1 MKVAV
6 LGKVDQKGLSFLR
19 ENEFN
24 VIEIENFEIQNLKE
38 QLKDV
43 DGILLRTTRLDK
55 EILQHCDNLKII
67 SRHGVGYDNVDLD
80 FLNENKI
87 ALGITSTSNA
97 VSVAEHVL
105 SFFIYLTKNL
115 SLSDSLVKEGNFEKR
130 SNLPNFFELY
140 KKKVLI
146 IGFGRIGKE
155 VAKRCLGFDME
166 VYVYDPFLDNEIIIR
181 NQCIPIEKN
190 QGLAIADFITI
201 HLPLN
206 GDTKN
211 FISQTEL
218 NVMKKNSILVNTSR
232 GGIVN
237 ENDLCIALESKK
249 IQGAGMDVFA
259 SEPPESNHPFFKLD
273 NILLTPHNAALTLEC
288 RERMS
293 LEASQNIFFF
303 LNNMTELNVENL
315 VNKKFLKKL
324 KIS

>member
-19 ENEFN
+19 ENEFK

-87 ALGITSTSNA
+87 ALCITSTSNA

-206 GDTKN
+206 RDTKN

-218 NVMKKNSILVNTSR
+218 NLMRKNSILVNTSR

-237 ENDLCIALESKK
+237 ENDLCIALDSKK
-249 IQGAGMDVFA
+249 IQGAGMDVFV

-293 LEASQNIFFF
+293 LEASQNIVFF
-303 LNNMTELNVENL
+303 LNNMSELNVENL
-315 VNKKFLKKL
+315 VNKKYL
-324 KIS
+324 

>member
-6 LGKVDQKGLSFLR
+6 LGKVDPKGLSFLK
-19 ENEFN
+19 ENEFK

-87 ALGITSTSNA
+87 ALCITSTSNA

-105 SFFIYLTKNL
+105 SFFIYLTKKL

-130 SNLPNFFELY
+130 SQLPNFFELY

-249 IQGAGMDVFA
+249 IQGAGMDVFV

-293 LEASQNIFFF
+293 LEASQNIVFF
-303 LNNMTELNVENL
+303 LNNMSELNVENL
-315 VNKKFLKKL
+315 VNKKYL
-324 KIS
+324 

>member
-6 LGKVDQKGLSFLR
+6 LGKVDQKGLSFLK
-19 ENEFN
+19 ENEFKF
-24 VIEIENFEIQNLKE
+24 IEIENFETQNLKE

-43 DGILLRTTRLDK
+43 DGILLRTTKLDK
-55 EILQHCDNLKII
+55 EILEHCDNLKII

-130 SNLPNFFELY
+130 SELPNFFELY

-218 NVMKKNSILVNTSR
+218 NVMKKKSILVNTSR

-249 IQGAGMDVFA
+249 IQGAGMDVFV

-293 LEASQNIFFF
+293 LEASQNIVFF
-303 LNNMTELNVENL
+303 LKNKSKLNVENL
-315 VNKKFLKKL
+315 LNKKYL
-324 KIS
+324 

>member
-19 ENEFN
+19 ENEFK

-43 DGILLRTTRLDK
+43 DGILLRTTKLDK
-55 EILQHCDNLKII
+55 EILEHCDNLKII

-130 SNLPNFFELY
+130 SQLPNFFELY

-211 FISQTEL
+211 FISQKEL

-249 IQGAGMDVFA
+249 IQGAGMDVFV

-293 LEASQNIFFF
+293 LEASQNIVFF
-303 LNNMTELNVENL
+303 LRNTSKLNVENL
-315 VNKKFLKKL
+315 VNKKYL
-324 KIS
+324 

>member
-6 LGKVDQKGLSFLR
+6 LGKVDQKGLSFLK
-19 ENEFN
+19 ENEFK
-24 VIEIENFEIQNLKE
+24 VIEIESFEIQNLKE

-43 DGILLRTTRLDK
+43 DGILLRTTKLDK
-55 EILQHCDNLKII
+55 EILEHCDNLKII

-80 FLNENKI
+80 FLNDNKI
-87 ALGITSTSNA
+87 ALCITSTSNA

-105 SFFIYLTKNL
+105 SFFIYLTKKL

-130 SNLPNFFELY
+130 SELPNFFELY

-218 NVMKKNSILVNTSR
+218 NLMRKNSILVNTSR

-237 ENDLCIALESKK
+237 ENDLCIALDSKK
-249 IQGAGMDVFA
+249 IQGAGMDVFV

-293 LEASQNIFFF
+293 LEASQNIVFF
-303 LNNMTELNVENL
+303 LHNMSELNVENL
-315 VNKKFLKKL
+315 VNKKYL
-324 KIS
+324 

>member
-6 LGKVDQKGLSFLR
+6 LGIVDPKGLSFLK
-19 ENEFN
+19 ENEFK

-43 DGILLRTTRLDK
+43 DGILLRTTKLDK
-55 EILQHCDNLKII
+55 EILEHCDNLKII

-87 ALGITSTSNA
+87 ALCITSTSNA

-105 SFFIYLTKNL
+105 SFFIYLTKKL
-115 SLSDSLVKEGNFEKR
+115 SLSDSLVKVGDFKKR
-130 SNLPNFFELY
+130 SKLPNFFELY

-181 NQCIPIEKN
+181 NQCIPVEKN
-190 QGLAIADFITI
+190 QGLTIADFITI

-249 IQGAGMDVFA
+249 IQGAGMDVFV

-293 LEASQNIFFF
+293 LEASQNIVFF
-303 LNNMTELNVENL
+303 LKNMSELNVENL
-315 VNKKFLKKL
+315 VNKKYL
-324 KIS
+324 

>member
-19 ENEFN
+19 ENEFK

-87 ALGITSTSNA
+87 ALCITSTSNA

-105 SFFIYLTKNL
+105 SFFIYLTKKL

-130 SNLPNFFELY
+130 SELPNFFVLY

-249 IQGAGMDVFA
+249 IQGAGMDVFV

-293 LEASQNIFFF
+293 LEASQNIVFF
-303 LNNMTELNVENL
+303 LKNMSELNVENL
-315 VNKKFLKKL
+315 VNKKYL
-324 KIS
+324 

>member
-6 LGKVDQKGLSFLR
+6 LGKVDQKGLSFLK
-19 ENEFN
+19 ENEFK
-24 VIEIENFEIQNLKE
+24 VIEIESFEIQNLKE

-43 DGILLRTTRLDK
+43 DGILLRTTKLDK
-55 EILQHCDNLKII
+55 EILEHCDNLKII

-80 FLNENKI
+80 FLNDNKI
-87 ALGITSTSNA
+87 ALCITSTSNA

-105 SFFIYLTKNL
+105 SFFIYLTKKL

-130 SNLPNFFELY
+130 SELPNFFELY

-206 GDTKN
+206 RDTKN

-218 NVMKKNSILVNTSR
+218 NLMRKNSILVNTSR

-237 ENDLCIALESKK
+237 ENDLCIALDSKK
-249 IQGAGMDVFA
+249 IQGAGMDVFV

-293 LEASQNIFFF
+293 LEASQNIVFF
-303 LNNMTELNVENL
+303 LNNMSELNVENL
-315 VNKKFLKKL
+315 VNKKYL
-324 KIS
+324 

>member
-6 LGKVDQKGLSFLR
+6 LGKVDPKGLSFLI
-19 ENEFN
+19 ENEFK
-24 VIEIENFEIQNLKE
+24 VIEIESFEIQNLKE

-43 DGILLRTTRLDK
+43 DGILLRTTKLDK
-55 EILQHCDNLKII
+55 EILEHCDNLKII

-87 ALGITSTSNA
+87 ALCITSTSNA

-105 SFFIYLTKNL
+105 SFFIYLTKKL

-130 SNLPNFFELY
+130 SELPNFFELY

-218 NVMKKNSILVNTSR
+218 NQMRKNSILVNTSR

-249 IQGAGMDVFA
+249 IQGAGMDVFV

-293 LEASQNIFFF
+293 LEASQNIVFF
-303 LNNMTELNVENL
+303 LNNMSELNVENL
-315 VNKKFLKKL
+315 VNKKYL
-324 KIS
+324 

>member
-1 MKVAV
+1 MRVAV
-6 LGKVDQKGLSFLR
+6 LGIVDPIGLSFLK
-19 ENEFN
+19 ENEFK

-43 DGILLRTTRLDK
+43 DGILLRTTKLDK
-55 EILQHCDNLKII
+55 EILEHCDNLKII

-87 ALGITSTSNA
+87 ALCITSTSNA
-97 VSVAEHVL
+97 VSVAEHVW

-115 SLSDSLVKEGNFEKR
+115 TLSDSLVKEGNFEKR
-130 SNLPNFFELY
+130 SQLPNFFELY

-166 VYVYDPFLDNEIIIR
+166 VYVYDPFLDNEIIIK

-206 GDTKN
+206 RDTKN

-218 NVMKKNSILVNTSR
+218 NLMRKNSILVNTSR

-237 ENDLCIALESKK
+237 ENDLCIALDSKK
-249 IQGAGMDVFA
+249 IQGAGIDVFV

-293 LEASQNIFFF
+293 LEASQNIVFF
-303 LNNMTELNVENL
+303 LNNMSELNVENL
-315 VNKKFLKKL
+315 VNKKYL
-324 KIS
+324 

>member
-6 LGKVDQKGLSFLR
+6 LGKVDQKGLSFLK
-19 ENEFN
+19 ENEFK
-24 VIEIENFEIQNLKE
+24 VIEIESFEIQNLKE

-43 DGILLRTTRLDK
+43 DGILLRTTKLDK
-55 EILQHCDNLKII
+55 EILEHCDNLKII

-80 FLNENKI
+80 FLNDNKI
-87 ALGITSTSNA
+87 ALCITSTSNA

-115 SLSDSLVKEGNFEKR
+115 SLSDRLVKEGNFEKR

-218 NVMKKNSILVNTSR
+218 NLMKKNSILVNTSR

-237 ENDLCIALESKK
+237 ENDLCIALDSKK
-249 IQGAGMDVFA
+249 IQGAGMDVFV

-293 LEASQNIFFF
+293 LEASQNIVFF
-303 LNNMTELNVENL
+303 LNNMSELNVENL
-315 VNKKFLKKL
+315 VNKKYL
-324 KIS
+324 

>member
-6 LGKVDQKGLSFLR
+6 LGKVDQKGLSFLK
-19 ENEFN
+19 ENEFK

-43 DGILLRTTRLDK
+43 DGILLRTTKLDK
-55 EILQHCDNLKII
+55 EILEHCDNLKII

-115 SLSDSLVKEGNFEKR
+115 TLSDSLVKEGNFEKR
-130 SNLPNFFELY
+130 SQLPNFFELY

-249 IQGAGMDVFA
+249 IQGAGMDVFV
-259 SEPPESNHPFFKLD
+259 SEPPESSHPFFKLD

-293 LEASQNIFFF
+293 LEASQNIVFF
-303 LNNMTELNVENL
+303 LKNMSELNVENL
-315 VNKKFLKKL
+315 VNKKYL
-324 KIS
+324 

>member
-6 LGKVDQKGLSFLR
+6 LGKVDQKGLSFLK
-19 ENEFN
+19 ENEFK
-24 VIEIENFEIQNLKE
+24 VIEIESFEIQNLKE

-43 DGILLRTTRLDK
+43 DGILLRTTKLDK
-55 EILQHCDNLKII
+55 EILEHCDNLKII

-87 ALGITSTSNA
+87 ALCITSTSNA

-105 SFFIYLTKNL
+105 SFFIYLTKKL

-130 SNLPNFFELY
+130 SELPNFFELY

-249 IQGAGMDVFA
+249 IQGAGMDVFV

-293 LEASQNIFFF
+293 LEASQNIVFF
-303 LNNMTELNVENL
+303 LNNMSELNVENL
-315 VNKKFLKKL
+315 VNKKYL
-324 KIS
+324 

>member
-6 LGKVDQKGLSFLR
+6 LGKVDQKGLSFLK
-19 ENEFN
+19 ENEFK
-24 VIEIENFEIQNLKE
+24 VIEIESFEIQNLKE

-43 DGILLRTTRLDK
+43 DGILLRTTKLDK
-55 EILQHCDNLKII
+55 EILEHCDNLKII

-80 FLNENKI
+80 FLNDNKI
-87 ALGITSTSNA
+87 ALCITSTSNA

-105 SFFIYLTKNL
+105 SFFIYLTKKL

-130 SNLPNFFELY
+130 SELPNFFELY

-206 GDTKN
+206 RDTKN

-218 NVMKKNSILVNTSR
+218 NLMRKNSILVNTSR

-249 IQGAGMDVFA
+249 IQGAGMDVFV

-293 LEASQNIFFF
+293 LEASQNIVFF
-303 LNNMTELNVENL
+303 LKYMSELNVENL
-315 VNKKFLKKL
+315 VNKKYL
-324 KIS
+324 

>member
-1 MKVAV
+1 MKVAI

-19 ENEFN
+19 ENEFK

-43 DGILLRTTRLDK
+43 DGILLRTTKLDK
-55 EILQHCDNLKII
+55 EILEHCDNLKII

-87 ALGITSTSNA
+87 ALCITSTSNA

-105 SFFIYLTKNL
+105 SFFIYLTKKL

-130 SNLPNFFELY
+130 SELPNFFELY

-190 QGLAIADFITI
+190 QGLATADFITI

-206 GDTKN
+206 RDTKN

-218 NVMKKNSILVNTSR
+218 NLMRKNSILVNTSR

-237 ENDLCIALESKK
+237 ENDLCIALDSKK
-249 IQGAGMDVFA
+249 IQGAGMDVFV

-293 LEASQNIFFF
+293 LEASQNIVFF
-303 LNNMTELNVENL
+303 LNNMSELNVENL
-315 VNKKFLKKL
+315 VNKKYL
-324 KIS
+324 

>member
-6 LGKVDQKGLSFLR
+6 LGKVDPKGLSFLI
-19 ENEFN
+19 ENEFK
-24 VIEIENFEIQNLKE
+24 VIEIESFEIQNLKE

-43 DGILLRTTRLDK
+43 DGILLRTTKLDK
-55 EILQHCDNLKII
+55 EILEHCDNLKII

-87 ALGITSTSNA
+87 ALCITSTSNA

-105 SFFIYLTKNL
+105 SFFIYLTKKL

-130 SNLPNFFELY
+130 SELPNFFELY

-249 IQGAGMDVFA
+249 IQGAGIDVFV

-293 LEASQNIFFF
+293 LEASQNIVFF
-303 LNNMTELNVENL
+303 LKNMSKLNVENL
-315 VNKKFLKKL
+315 LNKKYL
-324 KIS
+324 

>member
-6 LGKVDQKGLSFLR
+6 LGKVDPKGLSFLK
-19 ENEFN
+19 ENEFK

-43 DGILLRTTRLDK
+43 DGILLRTTNLDK
-55 EILQHCDNLKII
+55 EILQNCDNLKII

-80 FLNENKI
+80 FLNKNKI

-130 SNLPNFFELY
+130 SELPNFFELY

-206 GDTKN
+206 RDTKN

-218 NVMKKNSILVNTSR
+218 NLMRKNSILVNTSR

-237 ENDLCIALESKK
+237 ENDLCIALDSKK
-249 IQGAGMDVFA
+249 IQGAGMDVFV

-293 LEASQNIFFF
+293 LEASQNIVFF
-303 LNNMTELNVENL
+303 LNNMSELNVENL
-315 VNKKFLKKL
+315 VNKKYL
-324 KIS
+324 

>member
-6 LGKVDQKGLSFLR
+6 LGKVDQKGLSFLK
-19 ENEFN
+19 ENEFK

-130 SNLPNFFELY
+130 SQLPNFFELY

-206 GDTKN
+206 RDTKN

-218 NVMKKNSILVNTSR
+218 NLMRKNSILVNTSR

-237 ENDLCIALESKK
+237 ENDLCIALDSKK
-249 IQGAGMDVFA
+249 IQGAGIDVFV

-273 NILLTPHNAALTLEC
+273 NILLTPHNAALTLEG

-293 LEASQNIFFF
+293 LEASQNIVFF
-303 LNNMTELNVENL
+303 LNNMSELNVENL
-315 VNKKFLKKL
+315 VNKKYL
-324 KIS
+324 

>member
-6 LGKVDQKGLSFLR
+6 LGKVDQKGLSFLK
-19 ENEFN
+19 ENEFK
-24 VIEIENFEIQNLKE
+24 VIEVENFEIQNLKE

-43 DGILLRTTRLDK
+43 DGILLRTTKLDK

-87 ALGITSTSNA
+87 ALCITSTSNA

-105 SFFIYLTKNL
+105 SFFIYLTKKL

-130 SNLPNFFELY
+130 SKLPNFFELY

-166 VYVYDPFLDNEIIIR
+166 VYVYDPFLDNEIIIK

-237 ENDLCIALESKK
+237 EKDLYTALELKK
-249 IQGAGMDVFA
+249 IQGAGMDVFV

-293 LEASQNIFFF
+293 LEASQNIVFF
-303 LNNMTELNVENL
+303 LNNMSELNVENL
-315 VNKKFLKKL
+315 VNKKYL
-324 KIS
+324 

>member
-6 LGKVDQKGLSFLR
+6 LGKVDQKGLSFLK
-19 ENEFN
+19 ENEFK

-43 DGILLRTTRLDK
+43 DGILLRTTKLDK
-55 EILQHCDNLKII
+55 EILEHCDNLKII

-87 ALGITSTSNA
+87 ALCITSTSNA

-105 SFFIYLTKNL
+105 SFFIYLTKKL

-130 SNLPNFFELY
+130 SELPNFFELY

-206 GDTKN
+206 RDTKN

-218 NVMKKNSILVNTSR
+218 NLMRKNSILVNTSR

-249 IQGAGMDVFA
+249 IQGAGMDVFV

-293 LEASQNIFFF
+293 LEASQNIVFF
-303 LNNMTELNVENL
+303 LNNMSELNVENL
-315 VNKKFLKKL
+315 VNKKYL
-324 KIS
+324 

>member
-6 LGKVDQKGLSFLR
+6 LGKVDQKGLSFLK
-19 ENEFN
+19 ENEFK

-87 ALGITSTSNA
+87 ALCITSTSNA

-130 SNLPNFFELY
+130 SQLPNFFELY

-206 GDTKN
+206 
-211 FISQTEL
+211 
-218 NVMKKNSILVNTSR
+218 
-232 GGIVN
+232 
-237 ENDLCIALESKK
+237 
-249 IQGAGMDVFA
+249 
-259 SEPPESNHPFFKLD
+259 
-273 NILLTPHNAALTLEC
+273 
-288 RERMS
+288 
-293 LEASQNIFFF
+293 
-303 LNNMTELNVENL
+303 
-315 VNKKFLKKL
+315 
-324 KIS
+324 

>member
-6 LGKVDQKGLSFLR
+6 LGKVDQKGLSFLK
-19 ENEFN
+19 ENEFK

-87 ALGITSTSNA
+87 ALCITSTSNA

-105 SFFIYLTKNL
+105 SFFIYLTKKL

-211 FISQTEL
+211 FISQTEFNL
-218 NVMKKNSILVNTSR
+218 MRKNSILVNTSR

-249 IQGAGMDVFA
+249 IQGAGMDVFV

-293 LEASQNIFFF
+293 LEASQNIVFF
-303 LNNMTELNVENL
+303 LKNMSELNVENL
-315 VNKKFLKKL
+315 VNKKYL
-324 KIS
+324 

>member
-6 LGKVDQKGLSFLR
+6 LGKVDQKGLSFLK
-19 ENEFN
+19 ENEFK
-24 VIEIENFEIQNLKE
+24 VIEIESFEIQNLKE

-43 DGILLRTTRLDK
+43 DGILLRTTKLDK
-55 EILQHCDNLKII
+55 EILEHCDNLKII

-80 FLNENKI
+80 FLNDNKI
-87 ALGITSTSNA
+87 ALCITSTSNA

-115 SLSDSLVKEGNFEKR
+115 TLSDSLVKEGNFEKR
-130 SNLPNFFELY
+130 SQLPNFFELY

-218 NVMKKNSILVNTSR
+218 NLMRKNSILVNTSR

-237 ENDLCIALESKK
+237 ENDLYIALDSKK
-249 IQGAGMDVFA
+249 IQGAGMDVFV

-293 LEASQNIFFF
+293 LEASQNIVFF
-303 LNNMTELNVENL
+303 LKNMSELNVENL
-315 VNKKFLKKL
+315 VNKKYL
-324 KIS
+324 

>member
-1 MKVAV
+1 MIVAV
-6 LGKVDQKGLSFLR
+6 LGKVDPKGLSFLK
-19 ENEFN
+19 ENEFK

-38 QLKDV
+38 QLKYV

-87 ALGITSTSNA
+87 ALCITSTSNA

-105 SFFIYLTKNL
+105 SFFIYLTKKL

-206 GDTKN
+206 RDTKN
-211 FISQTEL
+211 FISQKEL

-249 IQGAGMDVFA
+249 IQGAGMDVFV

-273 NILLTPHNAALTLEC
+273 NILLTPHNAALSLEC

-293 LEASQNIFFF
+293 LEASQNIVFF
-303 LNNMTELNVENL
+303 LKNMSKLNVENL
-315 VNKKFLKKL
+315 VNKKYL
-324 KIS
+324 

>member
-6 LGKVDQKGLSFLR
+6 LGKVDQKGLSFLK
-19 ENEFN
+19 ENEFK

-43 DGILLRTTRLDK
+43 DGILLRTTKLDK

-87 ALGITSTSNA
+87 ALCITSTSNA

-105 SFFIYLTKNL
+105 SFFIYLTKKL

-130 SNLPNFFELY
+130 SELPNFFELY

-237 ENDLCIALESKK
+237 EKDLYTALELKK
-249 IQGAGMDVFA
+249 IQGAGMDVFV

-293 LEASQNIFFF
+293 LEASQNIVFF
-303 LNNMTELNVENL
+303 LKNMNELNVENL
-315 VNKKFLKKL
+315 VNKKYL
-324 KIS
+324 

>member
-6 LGKVDQKGLSFLR
+6 LGKVDQKGLSFLK
-19 ENEFN
+19 ENEFK

-43 DGILLRTTRLDK
+43 DGILLRTTKLDK
-55 EILQHCDNLKII
+55 EILEHCDNLKII
-67 SRHGVGYDNVDLD
+67 SRHGVGYDNVDLG

-87 ALGITSTSNA
+87 ALCITSTSNA

-105 SFFIYLTKNL
+105 SFFIYLTKKL

-130 SNLPNFFELY
+130 SELPNFFELY

-249 IQGAGMDVFA
+249 IQGAGMDVFV

-293 LEASQNIFFF
+293 LEASQNIVFF
-303 LNNMTELNVENL
+303 LKNMNELNVENL
-315 VNKKFLKKL
+315 VNKKYL
-324 KIS
+324 

>member
-1 MKVAV
+1 MFIA
-6 LGKVDQKGLSFLR
+6 LHSCNINQKRKKKKCDCPGFSQLNALYPY
-19 ENEFN
+19 
-24 VIEIENFEIQNLKE
+24 FEIQNLKE

-43 DGILLRTTRLDK
+43 DGILLRTTKIDK
-55 EILQHCDNLKII
+55 EILEHCDNLKII

-87 ALGITSTSNA
+87 ALCITSTSNA

-130 SNLPNFFELY
+130 SQLPNFFELY

-211 FISQTEL
+211 FISQKEL

-249 IQGAGMDVFA
+249 IQGAGMDVFV

-293 LEASQNIFFF
+293 LEASQNIVFF
-303 LNNMTELNVENL
+303 LKYMSKLNVENL
-315 VNKKFLKKL
+315 VNKKYL
-324 KIS
+324 

>member
-6 LGKVDQKGLSFLR
+6 LGKVDQKGLSFLK
-19 ENEFN
+19 ENEFK

-43 DGILLRTTRLDK
+43 DGILLRTTKLDK

-87 ALGITSTSNA
+87 ALCITSTSNA

-105 SFFIYLTKNL
+105 SFFIYLTKKL

-130 SNLPNFFELY
+130 SELPNFFELY

-218 NVMKKNSILVNTSR
+218 NLMRKNSILVNTSR

-249 IQGAGMDVFA
+249 IQGAGMDVFV

-293 LEASQNIFFF
+293 LEASQNIVFF
-303 LNNMTELNVENL
+303 LKNMSELNVENL
-315 VNKKFLKKL
+315 VNKKYL
-324 KIS
+324 